1 MTERR
6 NVMLRECLEIV
17 ELLSDPAAS
26 GSEVAALFPA
36 GTLLTRTPIDTPGD
50 TFDFILVEFPGHA
63 GKLAGG
69 DAPTLGLLG
78 QLGGLR
84 VPGIPG
90 LASEADGALVAL
102 AVALRMARQRE
113 AGELFAGDVIVTT
126 HVCQQAV
133 LEPRE
138 PYPFVM
144 PPVPFRRLLDHHI
157 NLAMDAILTT
167 ETARGNRFV
176 CHKGFAITQP
186 VKEGMVLPG
195 SPDLLRI
202 MEHVTGAPPVLYPI
216 SMQDL
221 TPWDNGVYHSTLLV
235 APATVCHLPV
245 VGVGLTS
252 AAAPTGYATNVADI
266 ADLDAAA
273 RFCLAVADQ
282 FGAGTCHFYDPKEF
296 EHLSQLYGTPGEK
309 FRWASVD

>member
-1 MTERR
+1 
-6 NVMLRECLEIV
+6 MLRECLEIT
-17 ELLSDPAAS
+17 ELLSDPSA
-26 GSEVAALFPA
+26 GGREVAALFPA
-36 GTLLTRTPIDTPGD
+36 GTYLTRTPVATPGD
-50 TFDFILVEFPGHA
+50 DFDFIRVELPGRV
-63 GKLAGG
+63 GKHAGG

-84 VPGIPG
+84 VPGNPG
-90 LASEADGALVAL
+90 LASEADGAIVAL
-102 AVALRMARQRE
+102 AVALRMARQRVGHE
-113 AGELFAGDVIVTT
+113 IFAGDVIVTT

-133 LEPRE
+133 LEPRD

-144 PPVPFRRLLDHHI
+144 PPVPFRRLLDYHI
-157 NLAMDAILTT
+157 DPAMDAILTT

-176 CHKGFAITQP
+176 CHKGFAVTQP
-186 VKEGMVLPG
+186 VLQGIALPG

-202 MEHVTGAPPVLYPI
+202 MEHVTGAPPVVYPI

-235 APATVCHLPV
+235 APATICDLPV

-266 ADLDAAA
+266 VDLDAAA

-282 FGAGTCHFYDPKEF
+282 FGAGTCRFHDPEEF
-296 EHLSQLYGTPGEK
+296 ERLSKLYGTPGNK
-309 FRWASVD
+309 FRWAPVP

>member
-1 MTERR
+1 
-6 NVMLRECLEIV
+6 MLRECLEIT
-17 ELLSDPAAS
+17 ELLSDPAA
-26 GSEVAALFPA
+26 GGREVVSLFPA
-36 GTLLTRTPIDTPGD
+36 GTVLTRTPVATPGD
-50 TFDFILVEFPGHA
+50 AFDFIRVEIPGHD
-63 GKLAGG
+63 GKHAGG
-69 DAPTLGLLG
+69 GAPTLGLLG

-102 AVALRMARQRE
+102 AVALRMARQHE
-113 AGELFAGDVIVTT
+113 AHETFVGDVIGTT

-133 LEPRE
+133 LEPRD

-144 PPVPFRRLLDHHI
+144 PPVPFRRLLDYHI
-157 NLAMDAILTT
+157 DPAMDAILTT

-186 VKEGMVLPG
+186 VKEGLVLPG

-216 SMQDL
+216 LMQDL

-235 APATVCHLPV
+235 APVTVCNLPV

-252 AAAPTGYATNVADI
+252 GAAPTGYATNVADI

-282 FGAGTCHFYDPKEF
+282 FGAGTCHFYDPEEF
-296 EHLSQLYGTPGEK
+296 EQLSQLYGTPGEK
-309 FRWASVD
+309 FRWAPA

>member
-1 MTERR
+1 
-6 NVMLRECLEIV
+6 MLRECLEIW
-17 ELLSDPAAS
+17 ELLNDPAA
-26 GSEVAALFPA
+26 GGREVATLFPE
-36 GTLLTRTPIDTPGD
+36 GTYLTRTPIASSGD
-50 TFDFILVEFPGHA
+50 TFDFLRFEFPGRD
-63 GKLAGG
+63 GRYAGG

-90 LASEADGALVAL
+90 LASEADGAIVAL
-102 AVALRMARQRE
+102 AVALRMARQRD
-113 AGELFAGDVIVTT
+113 AGEMFAGDVIVTT

-133 LEPRE
+133 LEPRD

-157 NLAMDAILTT
+157 DSVMDAILTT

-176 CHKGFAITQP
+176 CHKGFAVTQP
-186 VKEGMVLPG
+186 VLRGIVLPG

-202 MEHVTGAPPVLYPI
+202 MEHVTGAPPVLYPL

-235 APATVCHLPV
+235 APATVCDVPV

-252 AAAPTGYATNVADI
+252 AAAPTGFATNVADTV
-266 ADLDAAA
+266 DLEAAA

-282 FGAGTCHFYDPKEF
+282 FGAGTCRFHDPEEF
-296 EHLSQLYGTPGEK
+296 ERLSQLYGTPGDK
-309 FRWASVD
+309 FRWAPI